1 MDLFDQ
7 IQTVR
12 ENIERALNSAKRNKP
27 VTIIAA
33 TKTQNSS
40 TVEKCISA
48 GILHI
53 GENRIQEAI
62 NKFKKIQTKE
72 NVYTKRMIGHLQS
85 NKINKAL
92 SYFDTIDSVDTLY
105 LAKKLAVK
113 SEERKTKTQIMLEI
127 NTSQEQSKFG
137 FHPEDE
143 QGLLETIELNNI
155 KATGLMTLGPRTKE
169 KKETEKAFALLRKTK
184 ERLNNQLPNGKNLT
198 ELSMGMS
205 GDYEIAVKEGSTMVR
220 LGTALFGRRV

>member
-1 MDLFDQ
+1 
-7 IQTVR
+7 
-12 ENIERALNSAKRNKP
+12 
-27 VTIIAA
+27 
-33 TKTQNSS
+33 
-40 TVEKCISA
+40 VEKCISA

-92 SYFDTIDSVDTLY
+92 SYFDTIDSVDTLS

-113 SEERKTKTQIMLEI
+113 SEERKTKIQIMLEI